1 MNNPFGGPQNIP
13 QPNQMPAGAMPD
25 PMQMI
30 YNQFGGAQNF
40 QQCFNQTQQMVAQRC
55 QELNMNP
62 EQLAQRMLQEGKITP
77 QNYQN
82 AMNAAAPLKSLFGIK

>member
-1 MNNPFGGPQNIP
+1 MNNPFGGPQN
-13 QPNQMPAGAMPD
+13 MPD

-55 QELNMNP
+55 QELNMTP
-62 EQLAQRMLQEGKITP
+62 EQLAQQMLQNGQISP
-77 QNYQN
+77 QAYQN